1 MNRIGTNPAM
11 ITNRSLLKGDET
23 MMKLKQ
29 GWLVAVVMGLVLLAA
44 MVVPASARSISMKDA
59 GVGLWI
65 FLIIG
70 AMIILLQAIP
80 AAILFFSFI
89 GTTSFVLFKGKKAA
103 EKVALGAEPA
113 VVEAKK

>member
-1 MNRIGTNPAM
+1 
-11 ITNRSLLKGDET
+11 
-23 MMKLKQ
+23 
-29 GWLVAVVMGLVLLAA
+29 
-44 MVVPASARSISMKDA
+44 MKDA

-65 FLIIG
+65 FLVIG